1 MRIID
6 LGMRG
11 EGIGRLEDGYTV
23 FIKDAV
29 IGDYVRASIMKANKS
44 YAYAHLEQI
53 LQASPHR
60 VEPLCPVA
68 RQCGGC
74 QLQALS
80 YEQELAYKQ
89 NKVRADLIRIGGF
102 PEEEIDAVME
112 PVVGM
117 QDNPNGPWRYRNKA
131 QVPVG
136 YAPAGASA
144 GYGAAGGAAGNSVA
158 GGPFGHTAAAGG
170 AGKGAGTGS
179 SRAFTPAAHIP
190 SFP

>member
-1 MRIID
+1 MAGKKKAAAQADRTRAQAYRKGQEIRVRIID

-117 QDNPNGPWRYRNKA
+117 QDNPNGP
-131 QVPVG
+131 
-136 YAPAGASA
+136 
-144 GYGAAGGAAGNSVA
+144 
-158 GGPFGHTAAAGG
+158 
-170 AGKGAGTGS
+170 
-179 SRAFTPAAHIP
+179 
-190 SFP
+190 